1 MATTIQ
7 IGQLEHNCSIYGP
20 LQRTVVWTQG
30 CTLGCKGCWNQ
41 DLWTSLGGISILVA
55 DIVQGAIKA
64 GDEGL
69 TILGGEPLQQSQATL
84 ALIQEAQKQELGVFL
99 YTGYDFEELEGDALK
114 CYEASAI
121 VVTGRFIEAERNTD
135 LRWRGSSNQTVKFQ
149 TDRYKEFEFM
159 EGNDV
164 QITIEE
170 DGSLTVLGYPDEALL
185 NDLLDKELSVDARGR
200 IGPSSPPSSE

>member
-1 MATTIQ
+1 M
-7 IGQLEHNCSIYGP
+7 
-20 LQRTVVWTQG
+20 V
-30 CTLGCKGCWNQ
+30 
-41 DLWTSLGGISILVA
+41 VA
-55 DIVQGAIKA
+55 DIVQAAIKA

-99 YTGYDFEELEGDALK
+99 YTGYDFEELEGDALR
-114 CYEASAI
+114 CYEASDI

-185 NDLLDKELSVDARGR
+185 NDLVDSELSADARGR